1 VKEEG
6 VKDIYVVD
14 GHDGRNNFIPYKIK
28 FPVRLKIR
36 RIGPKGTIPD
46 NPYFS
51 EKEFIVKSG
60 LDIISGTEEIR
71 QI

>member
-1 VKEEG
+1 MKEEG

-14 GHDGRNNFIPYKIK
+14 GHDGRNNFIPHKIK

-36 RIGPKGTIPD
+36 RITIPD
-46 NPYFS
+46 NPYFP